1 MNKDQ
6 TQLNEEPLE
15 EQSFSSY
22 EEFYDNIP
30 VEGSLGILAMGAS
43 GIIPWRIKREKAGI
57 KPEFILPE
65 EEPKEEADGEA

>member
-1 MNKDQ
+1 MKKDQ
-6 TQLNEEPLE
+6 TQLNQEPLDE
-15 EQSFSSY
+15 KVYSSY
-22 EEFYDNIP
+22 EEFYADIP